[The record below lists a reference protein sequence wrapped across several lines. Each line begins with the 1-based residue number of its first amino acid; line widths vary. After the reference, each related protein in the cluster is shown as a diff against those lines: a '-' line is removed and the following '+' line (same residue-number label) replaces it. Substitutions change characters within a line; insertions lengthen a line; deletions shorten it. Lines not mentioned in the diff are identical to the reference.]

1 MTPLKILSLS
11 GDIVVQG
18 WGSVPSETKKGAP
31 SVSYDAEYYR
41 NLFDTSSQQ
50 AVDVRMALVARENCA
65 KTGLALSF
73 CRDEIES
80 GQKVV
85 ILDVDNSAK
94 STVDYVYPD
103 KENILC
109 KPLLDENDESI
120 FNDDNTINYVALT
133 DKINWYVNMIAE
145 QADDIGAVIFDGGST
160 FLKWC
165 EHAMTHVL
173 QHRTKNP
180 VNPEDGD
187 RFNQAEWRI
196 RNKMFRDTVGRLH
209 GLPINKIF
217 FTFHLK
223 DIKEFVSDGTGK
235 KVLMK
240 VGERP
245 EWEKGT
251 MRLFSQQIFLT
262 RYMKKADDSAGVKGD
277 STLGETEWVV
287 KAEIEEMKG
296 KNMEHLGTNHTIL
309 SVNDG
314 KVTWFGLPML
324 KW

>member
-1 MTPLKILSLS
+1 M
-11 GDIVVQG
+11 VQG

-180 VNPEDGD
+180 VNPENPTTTKQHIDKIELQTIVASILESKSYPMHTKTISNPISHARMNGGAPESPFAPPTCCPTLACPLSPHNASMD
-187 RFNQAEWRI
+187 ARASIQARTVPMPEDKFSPLKPAAAPCVHAAPQCLDTTHGRF
-196 RNKMFRDTVGRLH
+196 
-209 GLPINKIF
+209 
-217 FTFHLK
+217 LK
-223 DIKEFVSDGTGK
+223 TQMC
-235 KVLMK
+235 L
-240 VGERP
+240 
-245 EWEKGT
+245 
-251 MRLFSQQIFLT
+251 
-262 RYMKKADDSAGVKGD
+262 
-277 STLGETEWVV
+277 
-287 KAEIEEMKG
+287 
-296 KNMEHLGTNHTIL
+296 
-309 SVNDG
+309 
-314 KVTWFGLPML
+314 
-324 KW
+324 